1 MLSAGYG
8 IFCGLPRFNSGLVND
23 SSCSTKVL
31 IVQVVFTNL
40 LHYKHLKYC

>member
-1 MLSAGYG
+1 MGCFVAFLT
-8 IFCGLPRFNSGLVND
+8 FNSRLVDD